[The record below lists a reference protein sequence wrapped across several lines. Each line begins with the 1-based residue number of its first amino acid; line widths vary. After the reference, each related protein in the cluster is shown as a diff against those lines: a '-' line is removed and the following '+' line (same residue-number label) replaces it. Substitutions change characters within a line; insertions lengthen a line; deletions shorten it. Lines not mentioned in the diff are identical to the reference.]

1 MLLIE
6 IKRYGG
12 AYIKLAYWAL
22 FALLLC
28 LFTVTA
34 AENIT
39 NRGSLFAPFQI
50 GVVDGNNGATIDI
63 LIKTFNETPSVSQ
76 IVTLERLDKQTAE
89 SQLDVGTIP
98 AYIEI
103 PEGFVDSIMTGTN
116 MPFSLHTANSFSL
129 QSTAARLL
137 AYGAVAFL
145 SVSQS
150 GVYAVYDV
158 AFSNGLDGA
167 FIDSHIF
174 FPINLAY
181 GMNIV
186 EYEKFF
192 VPKTLY
198 ATGELTVIQH
208 YLLSFAVFFMFL
220 CNLSLLKPVIAF
232 NRQLY
237 ARYKLAGF
245 SFASAFGMNTLG
257 FVLGNLVVSVP
268 LFILLGIKALPVML
282 CVTGAVLLIATIIPN
297 EAAAG
302 FTTLIVATVMLFCS
316 GGVLP
321 LSFLPDIFSKINVL
335 TVNYYALN
343 AAKADVMLSVPLLAG
358 LLCGVAAFCIK
369 GRVAQ

>member
-1 MLLIE
+1 MLWIE
-6 IKRYGG
+6 IKRYGS
-12 AYIKLAYWAL
+12 AYIKLAFWAL

-34 AENIT
+34 AEDIT

-50 GVVDGNNGATIDI
+50 GVVDANNGSAIDI
-63 LIKTFNETPSVSQ
+63 LIKTFNETPSVAQ
-76 IVTLERLDKQTAE
+76 IVTLERMDKQIAE
-89 SQLDVGTIP
+89 AQLENGTIP

-103 PEGFVDSIMTGTN
+103 PEGFVDSIINGTN
-116 MPFSLHTANSFSL
+116 MPFSLHTANPFSL
-129 QSTAARLL
+129 QATASRLL
-137 AYGAVAFL
+137 AYGAVSFL
-145 SVSQS
+145 SVSQA

-158 AFSNGLDGA
+158 AFSNGLDTT

-198 ATGELTVIQH
+198 ATGELSVTQH

-245 SFASAFGMNTLG
+245 SFTSAFGMNSLG
-257 FVLGNLVVSVP
+257 FVLGNLVVSIP
-268 LFILLGIKALPVML
+268 LLVLLGVKALPVIL
-282 CVTGAVLLIATIIPN
+282 CVTGAVLLIATILPN

-343 AAKADVMLSVPLLAG
+343 ASKSGIMLAVPLLAG
-358 LLCGVAAFCIK
+358 LMCGAAAFCIK